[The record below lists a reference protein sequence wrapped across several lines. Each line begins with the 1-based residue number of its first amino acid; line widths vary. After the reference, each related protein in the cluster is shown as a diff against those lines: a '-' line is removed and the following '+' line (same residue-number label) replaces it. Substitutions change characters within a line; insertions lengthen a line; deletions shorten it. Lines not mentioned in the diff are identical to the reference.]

1 MKGFDTHNSHIPTEY
16 EFKHSKWI
24 QKMLHAYWVV
34 IIAHFAI
41 QIGCF
46 LFLEYDRTPTD
57 FLINVLFWPTA
68 VSSSCILFASWI
80 DRRSSSYSFYTMSI
94 ASTVIAWTIIYV
106 NYDIRIILAICLLP
120 IFASVLFFSKKRV
133 WIVFLMQMIGYL
145 LVLFDPAYRSYL
157 SSFDMVSI
165 PAFLILGTYVAQVI
179 VTSGVEVLDDLQA
192 SMLAK
197 QDLIVRNAITTKQS
211 KTDGLTN
218 LYNQSSFKDYYEK
231 AFEYANNGMNLHL
244 ALIDIDD
251 FKSINDTFG
260 HRVGDIILEKVS
272 LIIQETITS
281 SDIAA
286 RYGGEEFA
294 LLLFEQS
301 FKQAYALVEQIRQKI
316 ALMGHLELEGASVTV
331 SIGLKSYSPN
341 LTKDKLF
348 EEVDACLYAAKR
360 TGKNKTVT
368 SLDLTSS
375 LAEKI

>member
-1 MKGFDTHNSHIPTEY
+1 
-16 EFKHSKWI
+16 
-24 QKMLHAYWVV
+24 MLHAYWVV
-34 IIAHFAI
+34 ISAHFAI
-41 QIGCF
+41 QVGCF
-46 LFLEYDRTPTD
+46 LFLEYDRAPAD
-57 FLINVLFWPTA
+57 FMMNVLFWPTA
-68 VSSSCILFASWI
+68 ISSSCILIASWV
-80 DRRSSSYSFYTMSI
+80 DRRFSSYSFYAMSV
-94 ASTVIAWTIIYV
+94 ASTVIAWTIIHV

-133 WIVFLMQMIGYL
+133 WIVFLMQMMGYL

-197 QDLIVRNAITTKQS
+197 QDLIVRNAIMTKQS

-231 AFEYANNGMNLHL
+231 AFEYANSGMSMHL

-251 FKSINDTFG
+251 FKSINDTYG

-294 LLLFEQS
+294 LLMFEQS
-301 FKQAYALVEQIRQKI
+301 FEQAYALVEQIRQKI
-316 ALMGHLELEGASVTV
+316 ALMGHLELEGTSITV

-341 LTKDKLF
+341 LSKDKLF
-348 EEVDACLYAAKR
+348 EEVDACLYLAKR

-375 LAEKI
+375 FV

>member
-1 MKGFDTHNSHIPTEY
+1 MKSFHTHNSHIPTEY

-24 QKMLHAYWVV
+24 QKMLHVYWVV
-34 IIAHFAI
+34 ISAHFAI
-41 QIGCF
+41 QVGCF
-46 LFLEYDRTPTD
+46 LFLKYDRTPAD
-57 FLINVLFWPTA
+57 FMMNVLFWPTA
-68 VSSSCILFASWI
+68 ISCSCILFASWV
-80 DRRSSSYSFYTMSI
+80 DRRFSSYSFYTMSA
-94 ASTVIAWTIIYV
+94 ASTVIAWTIIHV

-179 VTSGVEVLDDLQA
+179 VTSGVEVLEDLQA

-197 QDLIVRNAITTKQS
+197 QDLIVRNAIMSKQS

-231 AFEYANNGMNLHL
+231 AFEYANSGMSMHL

-251 FKSINDTFG
+251 FKSINDTYG

-294 LLLFEQS
+294 LLMFEQS

-316 ALMGHLELEGASVTV
+316 ALMGHLELEGASITV

-375 LAEKI
+375 LVEKI

>member
-1 MKGFDTHNSHIPTEY
+1 
-16 EFKHSKWI
+16 
-24 QKMLHAYWVV
+24 MLHAYWIV

-46 LFLEYDRTPTD
+46 LFLEYDRTPID
-57 FLINVLFWPTA
+57 FLMNVLFWPTA
-68 VSSSCILFASWI
+68 VSSSCILFASWV
-80 DRRSSSYSFYTMSI
+80 DQRFSSYSFYTMSI
-94 ASTVIAWTIIYV
+94 ASTVIAWTIIHV

-133 WIVFLMQMIGYL
+133 WIVFLMQMTGYL
-145 LVLFDPAYRSYL
+145 LVLFDPAYRLYL

-197 QDLIVRNAITTKQS
+197 QDLIVRNAIMTKQS

-231 AFEYANNGMNLHL
+231 AFEYANSGMSLHL

-251 FKSINDTFG
+251 FKSINDTYG

-294 LLLFEQS
+294 LLMFEQS
-301 FKQAYALVEQIRQKI
+301 FEQAYALVEQIRQKI
-316 ALMGHLELEGASVTV
+316 ALMGHLELEGASITV

-368 SLDLTSS
+368 SLDLASS
-375 LAEKI
+375 FVEKI

>member
-1 MKGFDTHNSHIPTEY
+1 
-16 EFKHSKWI
+16 
-24 QKMLHAYWVV
+24 MLHAYWIV
-34 IIAHFAI
+34 IMAHLAI

-46 LFLEYDRTPTD
+46 LFLEYDRAPAD
-57 FLINVLFWPTA
+57 FLMNVLFWPTA
-68 VSSSCILFASWI
+68 ISSSCILFASWV
-80 DRRSSSYSFYTMSI
+80 DRRFSSYSFYTMSI
-94 ASTVIAWTIIYV
+94 ASTVIAWTIIHV

-133 WIVFLMQMIGYL
+133 WIVFLMQMMGYL
-145 LVLFDPAYRSYL
+145 LVLFDPDYRSYL

-197 QDLIVRNAITTKQS
+197 QDLIVRNAIMTKQS

-231 AFEYANNGMNLHL
+231 AFEYANSGMSMHL

-251 FKSINDTFG
+251 FKSINDTYG

-294 LLLFEQS
+294 LLMFEQS
-301 FKQAYALVEQIRQKI
+301 FEQAYALVEQIRQKI
-316 ALMGHLELEGASVTV
+316 ALMGHLELEGASITV

-341 LTKDKLF
+341 LSKDKLF
-348 EEVDACLYAAKR
+348 EEVDACLYLAKR

-375 LAEKI
+375 FVAKT

>member
-1 MKGFDTHNSHIPTEY
+1 
-16 EFKHSKWI
+16 
-24 QKMLHAYWVV
+24 
-34 IIAHFAI
+34 
-41 QIGCF
+41 
-46 LFLEYDRTPTD
+46 
-57 FLINVLFWPTA
+57 
-68 VSSSCILFASWI
+68 
-80 DRRSSSYSFYTMSI
+80 
-94 ASTVIAWTIIYV
+94 
-106 NYDIRIILAICLLP
+106 
-120 IFASVLFFSKKRV
+120 
-133 WIVFLMQMIGYL
+133 MQMTGYF
-145 LVLFDPAYRSYL
+145 LVLFDPAYRLYL

-179 VTSGVEVLDDLQA
+179 VTSGVEVLNDLQA

-197 QDLIVRNAITTKQS
+197 QDLIVRNAIMTKQS

-231 AFEYANNGMNLHL
+231 AFEYANSGMSLHL

-251 FKSINDTFG
+251 FKSINDTYG

-294 LLLFEQS
+294 LLMFEQS

-316 ALMGHLELEGASVTV
+316 ALMGHLELEGASITV

-368 SLDLTSS
+368 SLDLASS

>member
-1 MKGFDTHNSHIPTEY
+1 
-16 EFKHSKWI
+16 
-24 QKMLHAYWVV
+24 MLHAYWVV
-34 IIAHFAI
+34 VIVHFAI

-46 LFLEYDRTPTD
+46 LLLDYDRTPAD
-57 FLINVLFWPTA
+57 FMINVLFWPTA
-68 VSSSCILFASWI
+68 ISITCILIASWI
-80 DRRSSSYSFYTMSI
+80 DRRFSSYSFYVMSL
-94 ASTVIAWTIIYV
+94 ASTVIAWTIIHV

-120 IFASVLFFSKKRV
+120 IFASVLFFSKKKV
-133 WIVFLMQMIGYL
+133 WMVFLMQMSAYL
-145 LVLFDPAYRSYL
+145 LVLFDPVYRLYL
-157 SSFDMVSI
+157 STFDTVSI
-165 PAFLILGTYVAQVI
+165 PAFLILSTYVAQII

-231 AFEYANNGMNLHL
+231 AFEYANSSGMSLHL

-251 FKSINDTFG
+251 FKSINDTYG

-272 LIIQETITS
+272 LIIQENITS

-294 LLLFEQS
+294 LLMFEQS
-301 FKQAYALVEQIRQKI
+301 FEQAYAQVEQIRQKL
-316 ALMGHLELEGASVTV
+316 ALMGHLELEGASITV

-341 LTKDKLF
+341 LSKDKLF
-348 EEVDACLYAAKR
+348 EEVDAYLYSAKR

-368 SLDLTSS
+368 SLDLASS
-375 LAEKI
+375 LVEET

>member
-1 MKGFDTHNSHIPTEY
+1 
-16 EFKHSKWI
+16 
-24 QKMLHAYWVV
+24 MLHAYWVV

-46 LFLEYDRTPTD
+46 LFLEYDRTPID
-57 FLINVLFWPTA
+57 FLMNVLFWPTA
-68 VSSSCILFASWI
+68 VSSSCILFASWV
-80 DRRSSSYSFYTMSI
+80 DRRFSSYSFYTMSI
-94 ASTVIAWTIIYV
+94 ASTVIAWTIIHV

-133 WIVFLMQMIGYL
+133 WIVFLMQMTGYF
-145 LVLFDPAYRSYL
+145 LVLFDPAYRLYL

-197 QDLIVRNAITTKQS
+197 QDLIVRNAIMTKQS

-231 AFEYANNGMNLHL
+231 AFEYANSGMSLHL

-251 FKSINDTFG
+251 FKSINDTYG

-294 LLLFEQS
+294 LLMFEQS

-316 ALMGHLELEGASVTV
+316 ALMGHLELEGATITV

>member
-1 MKGFDTHNSHIPTEY
+1 MKSSNTHSSHIPTEY

-24 QKMLHAYWVV
+24 KKMLRAYWIVV
-34 IIAHFAI
+34 TVHFLI
-41 QIGCF
+41 QVGCY
-46 LFLEYDRTPTD
+46 LFLDYDRTPVD
-57 FLINVLFWPTA
+57 FMIHVLFWPTA
-68 VSSSCILFASWI
+68 VSSAAILFATWVN
-80 DRRSSSYSFYTMSI
+80 RRFSSYSFYAMSI
-94 ASTVIAWTIIYV
+94 ASTVVAWMIIRV

-120 IFASVLFFSKKRV
+120 IFASVLFFNKKRV
-133 WIVFLMQMIGYL
+133 WTVFLMQMAGYMI
-145 LVLFDPAYRSYL
+145 VLFDPTYRLYL

-165 PAFLILGTYVAQVI
+165 PAFLIIGTFVAQVI

-197 QDLIVRNAITTKQS
+197 QDLIVRNAIMTKQS

-231 AFEYANNGMNLHL
+231 AFEYANSGMSLHL

-251 FKSINDTFG
+251 FKCVNDTYG
-260 HRVGDIILEKVS
+260 HRVGDVILEKVS
-272 LIIQETITS
+272 LVIQENITS

-294 LLLFEQS
+294 LLMFEQP
-301 FKQAYALVEQIRQKI
+301 FEQAYALVEQIRQKI
-316 ALMGHLELEGASVTV
+316 ALMGHLELEGASITV
-331 SIGLKSYSPN
+331 SIGLKSYSSS

-368 SLDLTSS
+368 SLDLD
-375 LAEKI
+375 